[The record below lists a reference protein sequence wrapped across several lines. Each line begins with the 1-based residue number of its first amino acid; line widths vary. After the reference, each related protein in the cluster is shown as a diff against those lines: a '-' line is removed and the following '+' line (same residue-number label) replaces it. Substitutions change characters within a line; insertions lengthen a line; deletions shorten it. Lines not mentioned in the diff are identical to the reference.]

1 MKTFYGVPLKE
12 MNFDELT
19 LLSVDI
25 QLTSFEKIGG
35 IPNGL
40 ITSSYQIREGLM
52 YKCMESGEGDYSR
65 ERFVNDF
72 NDKKV
77 VEINGEYTEYV
88 EVQNHL
94 CLN

>member
-35 IPNGL
+35 LPNGL
-40 ITSSYQIREGLM
+40 VTSSYQIREGLM
-52 YKCMESGEGDYSR
+52 YKCMENGNGNYTR
-65 ERFVNDF
+65 ERFVQDF
-72 NDKKV
+72 NNRTI
-77 VEINGEYTEYV
+77 VEINGEYTEYE